1 MDAQAEKLA
10 EPFLGQ
16 ARRLAKIT
24 TPVIQRYN
32 TFESALHRMGML
44 DIDHVVRDAFRHVRI
59 DLGILMRGELIKELD
74 PYATRALNGEEIEKP
89 QWPEL
94 DAILK
99 KYMKSVNV
107 LKPYLPR
114 YSDSLIQGQILTHK
128 AASIIKSLPMNAR
141 RERIRVKLNDL
152 DIAFTKDLTK
162 WRDDVLELIRAGKPF
177 DKGKIKR
184 PFDMRVTYDAK
195 LQKVVRETK

>member
-1 MDAQAEKLA
+1 
-10 EPFLGQ
+10 
-16 ARRLAKIT
+16 
-24 TPVIQRYN
+24 
-32 TFESALHRMGML
+32 MGML

-59 DLGILMRGELIKELD
+59 DLGILMREELIKELD

-177 DKGKIKR
+177 DKGKSR
-184 PFDMRVTYDAK
+184 DPST
-195 LQKVVRETK
+195 